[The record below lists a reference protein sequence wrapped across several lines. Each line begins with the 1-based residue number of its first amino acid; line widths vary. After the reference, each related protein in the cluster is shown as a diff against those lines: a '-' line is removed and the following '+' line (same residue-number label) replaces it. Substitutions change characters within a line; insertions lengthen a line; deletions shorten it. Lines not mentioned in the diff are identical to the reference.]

1 MDHLLAAR
9 RMTAECLC
17 FRARRAA
24 RAITRLYDEAL
35 RPLGLQGSQLTL
47 MNAIAMGGCEG
58 QPMGRLADILALDL
72 TTLSR
77 NLRTLEAAGLVGI
90 GRGKDDRRVR
100 LATLTEKG
108 ERLLVQALPLWSQ
121 AHATVVES
129 IGAEDARV
137 LGASLDHAT
146 RATIESGQARA
157 AG

>member
-47 MNAIAMGGCEG
+47 MNAIAMGGSEG
-58 QPMGRLADILALDL
+58 QPMGGLAEILALDL

-77 NLRTLEAAGLVGI
+77 NLRTLEAAGLVAI
-90 GRGKDDRRVR
+90 GRRKDDRRVR
-100 LATLTEKG
+100 MATLTEKG

-129 IGAEDARV
+129 IGADDARA
-137 LGASLDHAT
+137 LGASFDRAT
-146 RATIESGQARA
+146 RATLRGGGARA
-157 AG
+157 TG

>member
-17 FRARRAA
+17 FRARRTA

-47 MNAIAMGGCEG
+47 LNAIALGGSDG
-58 QPMGRLADILALDL
+58 QPMGRLAETLALDL
-72 TTLSR
+72 ATLSR
-77 NLRTLEAAGLVGI
+77 NLRTLEAAGLVAI
-90 GRGKDDRRVR
+90 GRRKGDRRVR
-100 LATLTEKG
+100 MAILTG
-108 ERLLVQALPLWSQ
+108 EGEQLLVQALPLWSQ

-129 IGAEDARV
+129 IGADDASA
-137 LGASLDHAT
+137 LGESFD
-146 RATIESGQARA
+146 RATSAMRGGRAQA